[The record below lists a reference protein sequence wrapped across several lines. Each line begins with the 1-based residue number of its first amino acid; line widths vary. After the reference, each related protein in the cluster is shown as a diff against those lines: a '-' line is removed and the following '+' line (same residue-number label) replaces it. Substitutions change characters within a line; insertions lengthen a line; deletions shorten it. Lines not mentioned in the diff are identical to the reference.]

1 MGGELG
7 HFLAT
12 LRKGNDVSE
21 TTILIR
27 GGHVLTMAP
36 RGEIAGGAVAIAGEL
51 ILDVGTFAELSRKY
65 PAAPVVG
72 DDYGIVIP
80 GLVNAHTHMSEAL
93 IPGMAEDLTIWVWAT
108 RLLMPVM
115 PHLTQ
120 EMARVGAFFRGA
132 ELIRSGV
139 TTAND
144 MFCHANPNDFASL
157 GSVDGLEDA
166 GLRGVVAFGA
176 EDIAWGATAP
186 LPVARILEEHHALA
200 ERCAA
205 SRRIGFRV
213 GIGTLLGQSD
223 ALLEAS
229 AELARSMKKGI
240 HTHLAEVREEKTA
253 AQIRWGKS
261 TVEHANDIGILA
273 ADCVAGHGVWVSPE
287 EIELLAEKKAAI
299 LYNPTANMI
308 LGSGVCPLA
317 MLSGKGVV
325 LGIGTDGMASN
336 DSHNMIEVLKLGAL
350 LQKVH
355 WQNPAVA
362 DARQMLKMGTIGG
375 ARALRLGNITGSLE
389 PGKRA
394 DIVRF
399 DGNSF
404 GAAVVHDPYQQI
416 VYGAGPESVAD
427 VWVDGRRLL
436 ADGSFVSCDPRSI
449 VPKVREL
456 ARALAKAGNLSDLSC
471 LAR

>member
-1 MGGELG
+1 VS
-7 HFLAT
+7 ANVT
-12 LRKGNDVSE
+12 LVRA
-21 TTILIR
+21 
-27 GGHVLTMAP
+27 GHVLTMGP
-36 RGEIAGGAVAIAGEL
+36 LGDFQDGAVALRDEL
-51 ILDVGTFAELSRKY
+51 IAEVGPFADVKKKY
-65 PAAPVVG
+65 PGAAVVG
-72 DDYGIVIP
+72 DEYGIAIP
-80 GLVNAHTHMSEAL
+80 GLVNAHTHLSEAL

-115 PHLTQ
+115 PHLTR
-120 EMARVGAFFRGA
+120 EMARVGALFRGA
-132 ELIRSGV
+132 EALRSGV
-139 TTAND
+139 TTLND
-144 MFCHANPNDFASL
+144 MFCHANPAEFSSL
-157 GSVDGLEDA
+157 GSVDGLEEL

-186 LPVARILEEHHALA
+186 LAASRVLEEHRALA

-205 SRRIGFRV
+205 SKRVGFRI
-213 GIGTLLGQSD
+213 GIGTILGQSD
-223 ALLEAS
+223 KLLQCS
-229 AELARSMKKGI
+229 SELARSMKKGI

-261 TVEHANDIGILA
+261 TVQYADEIGVLRAGCI
-273 ADCVAGHGVWVSPE
+273 AGHGVWVSTE
-287 EIELLAEKKAAI
+287 EMELLAARKVAI
-299 LYNPTANMI
+299 IYNPTANMI
-308 LGSGVCPLA
+308 LASGVCPLGELA
-317 MLSGKGVV
+317 GHGVS
-325 LGIGTDGMASN
+325 LAIGTDGMASN
-336 DSHNMIEVLKLGAL
+336 DSHNMIEALKLGAL

-355 WQNPAVA
+355 KLNPEAGMA
-362 DARQMLKMGTIGG
+362 PQILKTATIDG
-375 ARALRLGNITGSLE
+375 ARVLGLGDITGSLE

-427 VWVDGRRLL
+427 
-436 ADGSFVSCDPRSI
+436 AFVSFDRASV

-456 ARALAKAGNLSDLSC
+456 ARALAKAANLSELSC